1 MVIISKDRLRKKGWV
16 KHVPFVAEK
25 ANDKPHGKRPL
36 LRSWNRWHLKK
47 QSSAGSE
54 YDSAAAAAAI
64 KLKVPEKLAF
74 LSS

>member
-36 LRSWNRWHLKK
+36 LRSWNR
-47 QSSAGSE
+47 
-54 YDSAAAAAAI
+54 
-64 KLKVPEKLAF
+64 
-74 LSS
+74 